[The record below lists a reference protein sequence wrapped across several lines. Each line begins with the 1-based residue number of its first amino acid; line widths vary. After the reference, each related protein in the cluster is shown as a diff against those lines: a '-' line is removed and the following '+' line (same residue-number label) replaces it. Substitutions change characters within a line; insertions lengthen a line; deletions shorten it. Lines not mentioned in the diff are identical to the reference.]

1 MYTFNNDNKPESEN
15 VTRTYFF
22 GKNLEP
28 LVSFTIFSIALLIIE
43 MSAAAVG
50 LATSMT
56 NVRDDFSISS
66 LERIP
71 NISRKTSEP
80 ISLRSPLAK
89 LKKLIIEIHSTL
101 QYKSCNNMIFKNI
114 LCECMLDVHLL
125 KIFSLCE
132 HYINSSCLGG
142 GG

>member
-15 VTRTYFF
+15 ATRAYFS
-22 GKNLEP
+22 GKNV
-28 LVSFTIFSIALLIIE
+28 VSITIFIIALLIIE
-43 MSAAAVG
+43 MSAAAVE

-56 NVRDDFSISS
+56 NVRDDFTISS

-89 LKKLIIEIHSTL
+89 LKKLIIKIHSNV
-101 QYKSCNNMIFKNI
+101 QYKVLQKHDF
-114 LCECMLDVHLL
+114 
-125 KIFSLCE
+125 
-132 HYINSSCLGG
+132 
-142 GG
+142 